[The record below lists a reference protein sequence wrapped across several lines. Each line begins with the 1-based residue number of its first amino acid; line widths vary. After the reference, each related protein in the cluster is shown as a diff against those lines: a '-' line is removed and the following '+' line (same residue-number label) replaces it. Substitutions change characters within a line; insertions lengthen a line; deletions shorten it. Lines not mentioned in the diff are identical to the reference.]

1 MKMRIV
7 VFAAGAVV
15 LLGLP
20 VLVAAQQKPIS
31 VKAGDRKAPKFVG
44 ASGKAIP
51 AGAIEVVQVGPGA
64 AYAKGKESNN
74 PLDKALGRII
84 EDVDGAVFQGPCELA
99 CKGGVS
105 YYVPEGSSALC
116 TARPDGTVSF
126 TPVKGEVYARNKDL
140 TLTVGVGGSIS
151 SDGFGRFIDVTGT
164 GAAERD
170 GEWVSFTGAGGM
182 QDLQDAFAG
191 MVSFQG
197 VKGTAGPSSSSKAL
211 R

>member
-1 MKMRIV
+1 MKMRMV
-7 VFAAGAVV
+7 VFAAGALV

-31 VKAGDRKAPKFVG
+31 VKSGDRKAPKFVG
-44 ASGKAIP
+44 ASGKAIK
-51 AGAIEVVQVGPGA
+51 AGAIEVVQTGPGA
-64 AYAKGKESNN
+64 AYAKGKESNI

-105 YYVPEGSSALC
+105 YYVPAGSSALC

-140 TLTVGVGGSIS
+140 TLTVGLGGSIS

-170 GEWVSFTGAGGM
+170 GDWVDFSGAGGM

-191 MVSFQG
+191 MVNFQG
-197 VKGTAGPSSSSKAL
+197 IKGTAGPTSSSKVV